1 MATNFKN
8 FLNKYRD
15 KMGSSSIMESRYGEP
30 SYWISTGSMA
40 LNRICSGSI
49 KKGIPSGR
57 ITILAG
63 ESAVGK
69 SLIAATLIANAQKDG
84 CQHVFYFDSEG
95 GAGKKFFENAGCD
108 PSTIEEILVETV
120 EDAEVK
126 ILDTFN
132 MIAEY
137 KENDP
142 SAKFLCVLDS
152 LGALVPQ
159 KLFRDAANEKVA
171 SEMRRESKDSQQHDE
186 SYHNSLLEVRHANDC
201 D

>member
-63 ESAVGK
+63 ENSTAK
-69 SLIAATLIANAQKDG
+69 SLIAATIIGNAQKDG

-108 PSTIEEILVETV
+108 GSTIEQVLVETV

-137 KENDP
+137 KKDNPE
-142 SAKFLCVLDS
+142 AKFLCVLDS

-159 KLFRDAANEKVA
+159 KVLRDAANEKVA
-171 SEMRRESKDSQQHDE
+171 SEMRREIQIDQ
-186 SYHNSLLEVRHANDC
+186 
-201 D
+201 

>member
-171 SEMRRESKDSQQHDE
+171 SEMRRESKDSQQYDE
-186 SYHNSLLEVRHANDC
+186 GYHNSLLEV
-201 D
+201 